1 VAQIV
6 RPTSDVTTG
15 SWGTTPLFSK
25 VNDQSDATVITS
37 PAAATECELA
47 LGDPTAPSVDTGH
60 ILTVRCYA
68 TGSGAGEKLTHY
80 LYQGTTLIATSA
92 ANTISRGSGSIA
104 DYSYTL
110 TTGEAALI
118 TDYTDLR
125 IRMART
131 TGGGGETITVA
142 ECWLEV
148 PDASAT
154 FNGVASLDAV
164 ATIQA
169 SGIVEAPAVERAA
182 SLDAVATIQASGTV
196 VSGGPNPRQVQNL
209 VATAV
214 SQTQIDLTWDAA
226 SLPVPQVYDIER
238 DSVVF
243 LEDHTATS
251 YSDTGLT
258 ANTLYTYRVR
268 AVDGYDI
275 YVDEYVE
282 LY

>member
-1 VAQIV
+1 VTQFA
-6 RPTSDVTTG
+6 RPTSDITTG
-15 SWGTTPLFSK
+15 SWTTTPLFSK
-25 VNDQSDATVITS
+25 TNDQSDATTITS
-37 PAAATECELA
+37 PAATTECELA
-47 LGDPTAPSVDTGH
+47 LGDATDPALSTGH
-60 ILTVRCYA
+60 VLTVRCFA
-68 TGSGAGEKLTHY
+68 TGSGAGEKLTWY
-80 LYQGTTLIATSA
+80 LYQGAVLKATSA
-92 ANTISRGSGSIA
+92 ATTIARGSGSIA

-110 TTGEAALI
+110 TGTEADAI

-131 TGGGGETITVA
+131 TGGGGETVTVA

-148 PDASAT
+148 PDTAAI
-154 FNGVASLDAV
+154 FNGAASLDAV
-164 ATIQA
+164 ATIEA

-196 VSGGPNPRQVQNL
+196 VSGGPNPRQVTNL
-209 VATAV
+209 IATAV
-214 SQTQIDLTWDAA
+214 SQTQIDLTWTAA

-238 DSVVF
+238 DSVVI
-243 LEDHTATS
+243 LEDHIGTS